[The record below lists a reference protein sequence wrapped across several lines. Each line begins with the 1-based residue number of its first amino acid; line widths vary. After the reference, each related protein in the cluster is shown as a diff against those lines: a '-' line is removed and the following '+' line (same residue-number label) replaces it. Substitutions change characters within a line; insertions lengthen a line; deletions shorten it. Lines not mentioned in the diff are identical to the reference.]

1 MHFHLINDF
10 NKLIRTTSL
19 FHLEVAHNKTCAIFF
34 QVQNIKFN
42 SEIADVSANRR
53 LVVMAF
59 KEKLAA
65 FDSCNL
71 EARFTV
77 STWFPS
83 NKPLFPSSLI
93 QINE

>member
-1 MHFHLINDF
+1 MLLDN
-10 NKLIRTTSL
+10 L
-19 FHLEVAHNKTCAIFF
+19 

-65 FDSCNL
+65 FDACNL

-77 STWFPS
+77 STCYPS
-83 NKPLFPSSLI
+83 PGVHVNPIALGDRWLAYADQRLVTI
-93 QINE
+93 HR

>member
-1 MHFHLINDF
+1 MNYAEIMA
-10 NKLIRTTSL
+10 NKLSNFL
-19 FHLEVAHNKTCAIFF
+19 KND

-65 FDSCNL
+65 FDACNL
-71 EARFTV
+71 EAR
-77 STWFPS
+77 
-83 NKPLFPSSLI
+83 
-93 QINE
+93 

>member
-1 MHFHLINDF
+1 MYYIHMFL
-10 NKLIRTTSL
+10 
-19 FHLEVAHNKTCAIFF
+19 F

-65 FDSCNL
+65 FDACNL
-71 EARFTV
+71 VTK
-77 STWFPS
+77 
-83 NKPLFPSSLI
+83 NLI
-93 QINE
+93 LKLG

>member
-1 MHFHLINDF
+1 L
-10 NKLIRTTSL
+10 
-19 FHLEVAHNKTCAIFF
+19 

-53 LVVMAF
+53 IVVMAF

-65 FDSCNL
+65 FDACNL

-77 STWFPS
+77 STCYPS
-83 NKPLFPSSLI
+83 PGVHSNPIALGDRWLAYADQRLVTI
-93 QINE
+93 HR

>member
-1 MHFHLINDF
+1 MEGRGFTDICTKGSMYLIGVVNTLF
-10 NKLIRTTSL
+10 TQINNAEGMGNKKCNL
-19 FHLEVAHNKTCAIFF
+19 FIVIVPYF

-65 FDSCNL
+65 FDACNL
-71 EARFTV
+71 EAR
-77 STWFPS
+77 
-83 NKPLFPSSLI
+83 
-93 QINE
+93 